1 MELNELRK
9 QQYLYH
15 INHDRSF
22 YTWLKARFYME
33 GAARSVCWL
42 ETTNI
47 HPSVLTLLYGLLGII
62 GGILLSVPNKLC
74 IYLALVIFFTKGIL
88 DWSDGHLARIK
99 GKVSKKGR
107 IYDILA
113 GYIGIYA
120 FYMGLGAFLSHF
132 YGIVMIPYV
141 FGVVYICK
149 KLGVPVSRACVVD
162 SIIFL
167 LGVTTVFLTF

>member
-9 QQYLYH
+9 QQRIYH

-62 GGILLSVPNKLC
+62 GGICISIPNKVY
-74 IYLALVIFFTKGIL
+74 IYIGLVIFFTKGIL
-88 DWSDGHLARIK
+88 DWSDGQLARLKNKTSDLGRNLDIWC
-99 GKVSKKGR
+99 GKIGTICFYLGVGGFLGH
-107 IYDILA
+107 IYN
-113 GYIGIYA
+113 YW
-120 FYMGLGAFLSHF
+120 
-132 YGIVMIPYV
+132 MIPYILAMAV
-141 FGVVYICK
+141 FAK
-149 KLGVPVSRACVVD
+149 QLGAPVSRACFVD

-167 LGVTTVFLTF
+167 LGVITAFLTF